1 MLREMIFKMT
11 NDLLSVISGSIITIG
26 TIFSILSIIKMRL
39 SDIFKTST
47 IGYLI
52 EMPIPVLEQVYQARQ
67 GVFMIIMGLFLSIT
81 SILWKEI
88 SWKTFWLIIIMTLV
102 IIIIVSLL
110 FYKIYQSDKIKI
122 KKELELRDNRINKS

>member
-1 MLREMIFKMT
+1 MT

-110 FYKIYQSDKIKI
+110 FY
-122 KKELELRDNRINKS
+122 

>member
-1 MLREMIFKMT
+1 MT